1 MKYSIQLR
9 EGWIGFY
16 DCRNGRYGVTANA
29 PERILCSYPLAWH
42 IAQTLRERGI
52 AARIQPA
59 AGIEHAA
66 WAYNALK

>member
-29 PERILCSYPLAWH
+29 PERIRCSYRWPGTSHRHCGSA
-42 IAQTLRERGI
+42 ASQRGSSRQRE
-52 AARIQPA
+52 
-59 AGIEHAA
+59 
-66 WAYNALK
+66 